1 MYDIRYICCILMIL
15 KKNNKTK
22 KRKTG
27 IRSYIKDEL
36 ISQDQAIVKVNSL
49 MHNVP
54 KWSHTL

>member
-1 MYDIRYICCILMIL
+1 MIL
-15 KKNNKTK
+15 KKNKTK

>member
-1 MYDIRYICCILMIL
+1 MIL

-49 MHNVP
+49 MHNVS

>member
-1 MYDIRYICCILMIL
+1 MIL

-27 IRSYIKDEL
+27 IRSCIKDEL
-36 ISQDQAIVKVNSL
+36 ISQDQAIIKVNSL

-54 KWSHTL
+54 KWSYTL